1 MQGDKRS
8 GGLKP
13 FLCLLQHLYS
23 VKPEWILS
31 YGVTRVAFHLKI
43 LAPCAVTNLVDVLAD
58 T

>member
-13 FLCLLQHLYS
+13 FSCLLQYLYS

-31 YGVTRVAFHLKI
+31 YGVTFRLKI
-43 LAPCAVTNLVDVLAD
+43 LASCAVTNLVDVLAD